1 MYQALSQFSKR
12 WIFHRQDPKVQPDD
26 LAQIH
31 YLTESK
37 AEQIWRDY
45 ISQEHLHPEHL
56 TEQEWPNK
64 TPKGLELHKVHWEKV
79 WESES
84 LDLPEEVLLHCAH
97 WGEDTTVYFCCHNEQ
112 IFELSWGVFKRTWK
126 AFLFLDNGPIL
137 IGKKKK
143 QALQFHS
150 NGWVNLLMRNA

>member
-1 MYQALSQFSKR
+1 LYQALSLFSKS
-12 WIFHRQDPKVQPDD
+12 WIFKRQDPKVAPED

-31 YLTESK
+31 FLTESK

-45 ISQEHLHPEHL
+45 ISQEQLHPDL
-56 TEQEWPNK
+56 FTEQDWPKK
-64 TPKGLELHKVHWEKV
+64 TPEGIEINKAQWEKA
-79 WESES
+79 WDGEAP
-84 LDLPEEVLLHCAH
+84 DLPEEVLAHCNH

-112 IFELSWGVFKRTWK
+112 IFELTWGVFKRTWK

-137 IGKKKK
+137 VGKKKK

-150 NGWVNLLMRNA
+150 NGWVNLLLR